1 MVERSLS
8 GEEPGR
14 SASASKESSEKTTSR
29 AEEEEACERE
39 RGGVARMGVGGVCS
53 IYVSRGGVRPIM
65 VAHLHPPL
73 ETVSVSY
80 SAHFDPILRFAVSVG
95 DSITRL
101 KSGCQ
106 IPSTNASKC
115 DKSTE

>member
-53 IYVSRGGVRPIM
+53 IYASRGGVRPIM

-73 ETVSVSY
+73 ETISVSY
-80 SAHFDPILRFAVSVG
+80 SAHFDPF
-95 DSITRL
+95 
-101 KSGCQ
+101 
-106 IPSTNASKC
+106 
-115 DKSTE
+115 